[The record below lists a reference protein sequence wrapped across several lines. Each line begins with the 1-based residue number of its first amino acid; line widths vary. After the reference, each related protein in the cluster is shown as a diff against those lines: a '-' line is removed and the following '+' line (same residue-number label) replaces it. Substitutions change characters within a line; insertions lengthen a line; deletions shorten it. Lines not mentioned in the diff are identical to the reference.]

1 MQSCLYINL
10 DPRLPSSEG
19 SAAAASPEGP
29 LVIAQ
34 SPRGPRQGGWLGLS
48 SASPSPQPMS
58 NFGLEPWPVGL
69 GSTPASWH
77 PGASLQPCETGEPHE
92 RWVPL
97 SFPDFSLLHQ
107 NLLKQMCTW
116 DQALQFQGSLPKI
129 CEVTFASVYLLFGA
143 WGQGRNVQIPMTP
156 RKPAEGVTM
165 GVGPADLWHSRDP
178 GQEAQVHSIFLAPLY
193 S

>member
-1 MQSCLYINL
+1 
-10 DPRLPSSEG
+10 
-19 SAAAASPEGP
+19 
-29 LVIAQ
+29 
-34 SPRGPRQGGWLGLS
+34 
-48 SASPSPQPMS
+48 MS
-58 NFGLEPWPVGL
+58 NFGLEPWPVGF

-77 PGASLQPCETGEPHE
+77 PGASLQLCQTGEPHE

-116 DQALQFQGSLPKI
+116 GQALQFQRSLPKI
-129 CEVTFASVYLLFGA
+129 CEVMFASVYLLFGA
-143 WGQGRNVQIPMTP
+143 WGQGRNVQTPMTP
-156 RKPAEGVTM
+156 RKQAEGVTM